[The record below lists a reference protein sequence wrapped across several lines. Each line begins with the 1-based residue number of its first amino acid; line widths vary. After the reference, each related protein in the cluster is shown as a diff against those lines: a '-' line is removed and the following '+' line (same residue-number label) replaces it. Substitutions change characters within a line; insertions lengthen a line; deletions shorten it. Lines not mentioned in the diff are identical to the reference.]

1 MTRKLS
7 SKKPPFLAAWTVN
20 LFAPAEQTE
29 SILGDL
35 QEEFSQVASKSG
47 RGIARRWYWR
57 QSWRTIAHL
66 AGSGLRGAPWSTAAA
81 VLVGFLLLRFAHG
94 LPGKI
99 LTVVTDKYLIYWSN
113 HFQAY
118 LWVLRALPIEYLM
131 GSALVGCIVA
141 LAAKGR
147 EMVTTMTLGLVLFA
161 MAVVGTL
168 WAVTVTGDPSYL
180 WNLTWQLN
188 DPIAIVMGAMIVRMR
203 RAAATTLA
211 SL

>member
-1 MTRKLS
+1 MTRKLN
-7 SKKPPFLAAWTVN
+7 SKKPPFLAAWTVS
-20 LFAPAEQTE
+20 LFAPPAQAE

-35 QEEFSQVASKSG
+35 HEEFSQVGSRSG
-47 RGIARRWYWR
+47 RKVARRWYWR

-66 AGSGLRGAPWSTAAA
+66 AGRGLRGAPWSTAAA
-81 VLVGFLLLRFAHG
+81 VIVGFLLLRFAHG

-118 LWVLRALPIEYLM
+118 LWVLKALPIEYLM
-131 GSALVGCIVA
+131 GSALVGCLVA

-147 EMVTTMTLGLVLFA
+147 EMVATMTLGLILFA
-161 MAVVGTL
+161 MAVVGAL
-168 WAVTVTGDPSYL
+168 WAVSVTGDPSYL

-188 DPIAIVMGAMIVRMR
+188 DPIAIVMGGMIVRMR
-203 RAAATTLA
+203 RTAATPLPSA
-211 SL
+211 